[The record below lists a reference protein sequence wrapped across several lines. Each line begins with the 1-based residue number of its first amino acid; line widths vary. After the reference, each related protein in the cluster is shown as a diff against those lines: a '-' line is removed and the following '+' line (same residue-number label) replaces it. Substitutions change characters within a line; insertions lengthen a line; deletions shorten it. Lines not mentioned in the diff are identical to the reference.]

1 MAIFEVQGADGKIY
15 EVEAPSMEAAAEA
28 IGSFGA
34 MPKGGSSVNPEGMAD
49 FQNRALTFGA
59 NAAQGM
65 SFGLGDET
73 SGAIAGIKSMMGG
86 GEYLPAYRAERDDA
100 RADMAT
106 ISERYP
112 NAATGGYLTGA
123 AIPAITAGPLATGES
138 MLGTMGRSGLLG
150 MTEGGLQG
158 AGNADGR
165 GIVGETIKGG
175 LIGLGA
181 GIAAPAVIGAATLAK
196 RGFFEGLPQM
206 FGKASQT
213 KANRA
218 IADALMR
225 SGKTAPDVDALIAAA
240 AREGQPE
247 YRLMDALGLPGQRA
261 ANGLTRAG
269 GAPGDEVAE
278 FLSTRQAGQPERV
291 GAFVEDAFGFTKKPT
306 VAKNTE
312 VVPLDYKFT
321 DSPAD
326 VLARPQK
333 SAADL
338 KAKLT
343 EARGNTADKAYD
355 AARGN
360 AAPVDVRGALGVI
373 DARIGGMKGSGVTGD
388 GIDAK
393 LLGYRDRLAAQPGPD
408 GVMRELSDFDRVLGV
423 KQAVQD
429 DIGAAV
435 RAGRN
440 NEARELGKLVKE
452 LDAALEGSSDMYRTA
467 NDGFRSASKV
477 IDAVDEGAMM
487 ATRGRA
493 ADNVPRFGAMAA
505 AEQGAAR
512 TGYGDRLLA
521 QLETMASPTA
531 NRAKP
536 LLSPKRAMEADAM
549 ATDPRLYSDRLG
561 RENTMWETQNR
572 ALGGSRT
579 ADNLADQG
587 AMDGISGEV
596 MQAGKA
602 AANLQFG
609 DMVQKVAGA
618 LGPIL
623 KGQNEPT
630 RMLIA
635 QALMSSNAGQVL
647 APAIAQATKSAG
659 VRRILEALL
668 RQPMREGGE
677 ALAQ

>member
-1 MAIFEVQGADGKIY
+1 MAIFEVQGPDGKTY
-15 EVEAPSMEAAAEA
+15 EVEAPTMEAAAEA

-34 MPKGGSSVNPEGMAD
+34 MPKGGSSVNQEGLAD

-65 SFGLGDET
+65 SFGLGDEF
-73 SGAIAGIKSMMGG
+73 SGAVAGVKSMMGG
-86 GEYLPAYRAERDDA
+86 GDYLPAYRAERDAA

-123 AIPAITAGPLATGES
+123 AIPALTASPLATGES

-196 RGFFEGLPQM
+196 RGLFEGLPQM

-225 SGKTAPDVDALIAAA
+225 SGKTAPDIDALIAAA

-247 YRLMDALGLPGQRA
+247 FRLMDALGLPGQRA

-269 GAPGDEVAE
+269 GAPGDEVAD
-278 FLSTRQAGQPERV
+278 FLATRQSGQPERV
-291 GAFVEDAFGFTKKPT
+291 GAFVEDAFDVKGTT
-306 VAKNTE
+306 AAKTQQG
-312 VVPLDYKFT
+312 LID
-321 DSPAD
+321 
-326 VLARPQK
+326 AR
-333 SAADL
+333 STAAD
-338 KAKLT
+338 A
-343 EARGNTADKAYD
+343 AYD

-360 AAPVDVRGALGVI
+360 AAPVDIRGALSVI
-373 DARIGGMKGSGVTGD
+373 DARTGGMAGSGVTGD

-393 LLGYRDRLAAQPGPD
+393 LLGYRSRLAAQPGPD

-423 KQAVQD
+423 KQAIQD

-587 AMDGISGEV
+587 AMNGISGEV

-647 APAIAQATKSAG
+647 VPAIAQATKSAS

>member
-1 MAIFEVQGADGKIY
+1 MAIFEVQGPDGKTY

-28 IGSFGA
+28 IGSFGD
-34 MPKGGSSVNPEGMAD
+34 MPKGGSSVNPEGVAD

-65 SFGLGDET
+65 SLGFGDEY
-73 SGAIAGIKSMMGG
+73 SGAVAGIKSMMGG

-112 NAATGGYLTGA
+112 NAATAGYLTGA
-123 AIPAITAGPLATGES
+123 AIPAVTAAPAATGQG
-138 MLGTMGRSGLLG
+138 MLGTMTRSGILG
-150 MTEGGLQG
+150 GAEGALQG

-181 GIAAPAVIGAATLAK
+181 GIAAPAVIGAGTMGW
-196 RGFFEGLPQM
+196 RGLTEGLPQL

-278 FLSTRQAGQPERV
+278 FLSTRQSGQGERV
-291 GAFVEDAFGFTKKPT
+291 GSFVEDAFDVKGTT
-306 VAKNTE
+306 AAKTQTGLIDARTE
-312 VVPLDYKFT
+312 
-321 DSPAD
+321 
-326 VLARPQK
+326 
-333 SAADL
+333 AADL
-338 KAKLT
+338 
-343 EARGNTADKAYD
+343 AYD

-360 AAPVDVRGALGVI
+360 AAPVNLNDTIDVI
-373 DARIGGMKGSGVTGD
+373 DTLTKRDPILGESALADTVIGKRLKALRAQMTNGDQQLIDFDSVLNIKQDMFTTMEALRKSGKTVP
-388 GIDAK
+388 K
-393 LLGYRDRLAAQPGPD
+393 
-408 GVMRELSDFDRVLGV
+408 ELSDVY
-423 KQAVQD
+423 
-429 DIGAAV
+429 GA
-435 RAGRN
+435 
-440 NEARELGKLVKE
+440 

-477 IDAVDEGAMM
+477 IDAVDEGALM

-493 ADNVPRFGAMAA
+493 ANNVPRFGAMAA

-512 TGYGDRLLA
+512 TGYGDRLLSE
-521 QLETMASPTA
+521 LENMKYPST
-531 NRAKP
+531 NRA
-536 LLSPKRAMEADAM
+536 LITGSEKRTAEAATM
-549 ATDPRLYSDRLG
+549 ATDPQLYASRIA
-561 RENTMWETQNR
+561 RERTMWDTQDK
-572 ALGGSRT
+572 ALKGSQT
-579 ADNLADQG
+579 ANNQADMA
-587 AMDGISGEV
+587 AMDGISGEA

-609 DMVQKVAGA
+609 DMVQRVAGA

>member
-1 MAIFEVQGADGKIY
+1 MAIFEVQGPDGKTY

-65 SFGLGDET
+65 SFGLGDEA
-73 SGAIAGIKSMMGG
+73 SGAVAGIKSMLGG
-86 GEYLPAYRAERDDA
+86 GDFLPAYRAERDDA

-150 MTEGGLQG
+150 MTEGALQG

-196 RGFFEGLPQM
+196 RGVFEGLPQM

-247 YRLMDALGLPGQRA
+247 FRLMDALGLPGQRA

-278 FLSTRQAGQPERV
+278 FLATRQSGQGERV
-291 GAFVEDAFGFTKKPT
+291 GSFVEDAFDVKGTT
-306 VAKNTE
+306 AAKTQQG
-312 VVPLDYKFT
+312 LID
-321 DSPAD
+321 
-326 VLARPQK
+326 AR
-333 SAADL
+333 STAAD
-338 KAKLT
+338 A
-343 EARGNTADKAYD
+343 AYD

-360 AAPVDVRGALGVI
+360 AAPVNLNDTIDVI
-373 DARIGGMKGSGVTGD
+373 DTLTKRDPILGESALADTVIGKRLKALRAQMTNGDQQLIDFDSVLNIKQDMFTTMEALRKSGKTVP
-388 GIDAK
+388 K
-393 LLGYRDRLAAQPGPD
+393 
-408 GVMRELSDFDRVLGV
+408 ELSDVY
-423 KQAVQD
+423 
-429 DIGAAV
+429 GA
-435 RAGRN
+435 
-440 NEARELGKLVKE
+440 

-512 TGYGDRLLA
+512 TGYGDRLLME
-521 QLETMASPTA
+521 LGNMKYPST
-531 NRAKP
+531 NRA
-536 LLSPKRAMEADAM
+536 LITGSEKRTAEAAAM
-549 ATDPRLYSDRLG
+549 ATDPQLYSSRIA
-561 RENTMWETQNR
+561 RERTMWDTQDK
-572 ALGGSRT
+572 ALKGSQT
-579 ADNLADQG
+579 ANNQADMV
-587 AMDGISGEV
+587 AMDGISGEA

>member
-1 MAIFEVQGADGKIY
+1 MAIFEVQGPDGKTY

-65 SFGLGDET
+65 SFGLGDEA
-73 SGAIAGIKSMMGG
+73 SGAVAGIKSMLGG
-86 GEYLPAYRAERDDA
+86 GDFLPAYRAERDDA

-150 MTEGGLQG
+150 MTEGALQG

-196 RGFFEGLPQM
+196 RGVFEGLPQM

-225 SGKTAPDVDALIAAA
+225 SGKTAPDIDALIAAA

-278 FLSTRQAGQPERV
+278 FLSTRQSGQGERV
-291 GAFVEDAFGFTKKPT
+291 GSFVEDAFDVKGTT
-306 VAKNTE
+306 AAKTQQG
-312 VVPLDYKFT
+312 LID
-321 DSPAD
+321 
-326 VLARPQK
+326 AR
-333 SAADL
+333 STAAD
-338 KAKLT
+338 A
-343 EARGNTADKAYD
+343 AYD

-360 AAPVDVRGALGVI
+360 AAPVNLNDTIDVI
-373 DARIGGMKGSGVTGD
+373 DTLTKRDPILGESALADTVIGKRLKALRAQMTNGDQQLIDFDSVLNIKQDMFTTMEALRKSGKTVP
-388 GIDAK
+388 K
-393 LLGYRDRLAAQPGPD
+393 
-408 GVMRELSDFDRVLGV
+408 ELSDVY
-423 KQAVQD
+423 
-429 DIGAAV
+429 GA
-435 RAGRN
+435 
-440 NEARELGKLVKE
+440 

-477 IDAVDEGAMM
+477 IDAVDEGALM

-512 TGYGDRLLA
+512 TGYGDRLLSE
-521 QLETMASPTA
+521 LENMKYPST
-531 NRAKP
+531 NRA
-536 LLSPKRAMEADAM
+536 LITGSEKRTAEAATM
-549 ATDPRLYSDRLG
+549 ATDPQLYASRIA
-561 RENTMWETQNR
+561 RERTMWDTQDK
-572 ALGGSRT
+572 ALKGSQT
-579 ADNLADQG
+579 ANNQADMA
-587 AMDGISGEV
+587 AMDGISGEA
-596 MQAGKA
+596 MHAGKA

-609 DMVQKVAGA
+609 DMVQRVAGA

>member
-1 MAIFEVQGADGKIY
+1 MAIFEVQGPDGKTY

-65 SFGLGDET
+65 SLGFGDEY
-73 SGAIAGIKSMMGG
+73 SGAVAGIKSMMGG

-123 AIPAITAGPLATGES
+123 AIPALTASPLATGES

-196 RGFFEGLPQM
+196 RGVFEGLPQM

-247 YRLMDALGLPGQRA
+247 FRLMDALGLPGQRA

-278 FLSTRQAGQPERV
+278 FLATRQSGQGERV
-291 GAFVEDAFGFTKKPT
+291 GSFVEDAFDVKGTT
-306 VAKNTE
+306 AAKTQTGLIDARTE
-312 VVPLDYKFT
+312 
-321 DSPAD
+321 
-326 VLARPQK
+326 
-333 SAADL
+333 AADL
-338 KAKLT
+338 
-343 EARGNTADKAYD
+343 AYD

-373 DARIGGMKGSGVTGD
+373 DTRIGGMKGSGVAGD
-388 GIDAK
+388 SIDGK
-393 LLGYRDRLAAQPGPD
+393 LAGYRDRLAAQPGPD

-477 IDAVDEGAMM
+477 IDAVDEGALM

-493 ADNVPRFGAMAA
+493 ANNVPRFGAMAA

-512 TGYGDRLLA
+512 TGYGDRLLME
-521 QLETMASPTA
+521 LGNMKYPST
-531 NRAKP
+531 NRA
-536 LLSPKRAMEADAM
+536 LITGSEKRTAEAAAM
-549 ATDPRLYSDRLG
+549 ATDPQLYSSRIA
-561 RENTMWETQNR
+561 RERTMWDTQDK
-572 ALGGSRT
+572 ALKGSQT
-579 ADNLADQG
+579 ANNQADMV
-587 AMDGISGEV
+587 AMDGISGEA

>member
-1 MAIFEVQGADGKIY
+1 MAIFEVQGPDGKTY

-28 IGSFGA
+28 IGSFGD
-34 MPKGGSSVNPEGMAD
+34 MPKGGSSVNPEGVAD

-65 SFGLGDET
+65 SFGFGDEA
-73 SGAIAGIKSMMGG
+73 SGAVAGIKSMMGG

-123 AIPAITAGPLATGES
+123 AIPALTASPLATGES

-165 GIVGETIKGG
+165 SLVGETIKGG

-196 RGFFEGLPQM
+196 RGVFEGLPQM

-218 IADALMR
+218 IADALLR

-247 YRLMDALGLPGQRA
+247 FRLMDALGLPGQRA

-291 GAFVEDAFGFTKKPT
+291 GSFVEDAFDVKGTT
-306 VAKNTE
+306 AAKTQTGLIDARTE
-312 VVPLDYKFT
+312 
-321 DSPAD
+321 
-326 VLARPQK
+326 
-333 SAADL
+333 AADL
-338 KAKLT
+338 
-343 EARGNTADKAYD
+343 AYD

-360 AAPVDVRGALGVI
+360 AAPVNLNDTIDVI
-373 DARIGGMKGSGVTGD
+373 DTLTKRDPILGESALADTVIGKRLKALRAQMTNGDQQLIDFDSVLNIKQDMFTTMEALRKSGKTVP
-388 GIDAK
+388 K
-393 LLGYRDRLAAQPGPD
+393 
-408 GVMRELSDFDRVLGV
+408 ELSDVY
-423 KQAVQD
+423 
-429 DIGAAV
+429 GA
-435 RAGRN
+435 
-440 NEARELGKLVKE
+440 

-477 IDAVDEGAMM
+477 IDAVDEGALM

-521 QLETMASPTA
+521 QLETMSAPTA

-536 LLSPKRAMEADAM
+536 LLSPKRAMESDAM
-549 ATDPRLYSDRLG
+549 ATDPRLYADRLG
-561 RENTMWETQNR
+561 RENVMWETQNR

-596 MQAGKA
+596 MKAGKA

-647 APAIAQATKSAG
+647 VPAIAQATKSAG

>member
-1 MAIFEVQGADGKIY
+1 MAIFEVQGPDGKTY

-28 IGSFGA
+28 IGSFGD

-65 SFGLGDET
+65 SFGLGDE
-73 SGAIAGIKSMMGG
+73 SAGAVAGIKSMMGG

-100 RADMAT
+100 RADMAI

-123 AIPAITAGPLATGES
+123 AIPALTASPLATGES

-196 RGFFEGLPQM
+196 RGLFEGLPQM
-206 FGKASQT
+206 FGRASQT

-240 AREGQPE
+240 TRDGQPE
-247 YRLMDALGLPGQRA
+247 FRLMDALGLPGQRA

-269 GAPGDEVAE
+269 GAPGDEVAD
-278 FLSTRQAGQPERV
+278 FLATRQSGQPERV
-291 GAFVEDAFGFTKKPT
+291 GAFVEDAFGVKGTT
-306 VAKNTE
+306 AAKTQQG
-312 VVPLDYKFT
+312 LID
-321 DSPAD
+321 
-326 VLARPQK
+326 AR
-333 SAADL
+333 STAAD
-338 KAKLT
+338 A
-343 EARGNTADKAYD
+343 AYD

-360 AAPVDVRGALGVI
+360 AAPVDIRGALGVI
-373 DARIGGMKGSGVTGD
+373 DARTGGMAGSGVTGD

-423 KQAVQD
+423 KQAIQD

-521 QLETMASPTA
+521 QLETMSAPTA

-536 LLSPKRAMEADAM
+536 LLSPKRAMESDAM
-549 ATDPRLYSDRLG
+549 ATDPRLYADRLG
-561 RENTMWETQNR
+561 RENVMWETQNR

-596 MQAGKA
+596 MKAGKA

-647 APAIAQATKSAG
+647 VPAIAQATKSAG

-668 RQPMREGGE
+668 RQPLREGGE

>member
-1 MAIFEVQGADGKIY
+1 MAIFEVQGPDGKTY

-34 MPKGGSSVNPEGMAD
+34 MPKGGSSVNPEGVAD
-49 FQNRALTFGA
+49 FQNRMTTFAA

-65 SFGLGDET
+65 SFGLGDES
-73 SGAIAGIKSMMGG
+73 SGAVAGIKSMMGG
-86 GEYLPAYRAERDDA
+86 GDYLPAYRAERDAA
-100 RADMAT
+100 RSDMAT
-106 ISERYP
+106 ISEAYP
-112 NAATGGYLTGA
+112 NAATAGYLTGA
-123 AIPAITAGPLATGES
+123 AIPALTASPLATGES
-138 MLGTMGRSGLLG
+138 MLGTMGRSGFLG

-181 GIAAPAVIGAATLAK
+181 GIAAPVAIGGATMLK
-196 RGFFEGLPQM
+196 RGLTEGLPQM

-247 YRLMDALGLPGQRA
+247 FRLMDALGLPGQRA

-269 GAPGDEVAE
+269 GAPGDEVAD
-278 FLSTRQAGQPERV
+278 FLSTRQSGQTERV
-291 GAFVEDAFGFTKKPT
+291 GSFVEDAFGVKGTT
-306 VAKNTE
+306 AAKTQTG
-312 VVPLDYKFT
+312 LIDART
-321 DSPAD
+321 D
-326 VLARPQK
+326 
-333 SAADL
+333 AADL
-338 KAKLT
+338 
-343 EARGNTADKAYD
+343 AYG

-360 AAPVDVRGALGVI
+360 AAPVNLNDTIDVI
-373 DARIGGMKGSGVTGD
+373 DTLTKRDPILGESALADTVIGKRLKALRAQMTNGDQQLIDFDSVLNIKQDMFTTMEALRKSGKTVP
-388 GIDAK
+388 K
-393 LLGYRDRLAAQPGPD
+393 
-408 GVMRELSDFDRVLGV
+408 ELSDVY
-423 KQAVQD
+423 
-429 DIGAAV
+429 GA
-435 RAGRN
+435 
-440 NEARELGKLVKE
+440 

-512 TGYGDRLLA
+512 TGYGDRLLE
-521 QLETMASPTA
+521 QLEKMTAPTA

-549 ATDPRLYSDRLG
+549 ATDPRLYFDRLG

-587 AMDGISGEV
+587 AMNGISGEV

-668 RQPMREGGE
+668 RQPLREGGE

>member
-1 MAIFEVQGADGKIY
+1 MTTLTIEGKKVTVSDDFLKMSP
-15 EVEAPSMEAAAEA
+15 EDQAAAVDE
-28 IGSFGA
+28 ISQSLGLGV
-34 MPKGGSSVNPEGMAD
+34 KGGSSVNPEGVAD
-49 FQNRALTFGA
+49 FQNRALTFAA

-65 SFGLGDET
+65 SFGLGDEA

-196 RGFFEGLPQM
+196 RGVFEGLPQM
-206 FGKASQT
+206 FGKSSQT

-247 YRLMDALGLPGQRA
+247 FRLMDALGLPGQRA

-278 FLSTRQAGQPERV
+278 FLSTRQAGQGERV
-291 GAFVEDAFGFTKKPT
+291 GSFVEDAFDVKGTT
-306 VAKNTE
+306 AAKTQTG
-312 VVPLDYKFT
+312 LID
-321 DSPAD
+321 
-326 VLARPQK
+326 AR
-333 SAADL
+333 STAAD
-338 KAKLT
+338 A
-343 EARGNTADKAYD
+343 AYD

-360 AAPVDVRGALGVI
+360 AAPVNLNDTIDVI
-373 DARIGGMKGSGVTGD
+373 DTLTKRDPILGESALADTVIGKRLKALRAQMTNGDQQLIDFDSVLNIKQDMFTTMEALRKSGKTVP
-388 GIDAK
+388 K
-393 LLGYRDRLAAQPGPD
+393 
-408 GVMRELSDFDRVLGV
+408 ELSDVY
-423 KQAVQD
+423 
-429 DIGAAV
+429 GA
-435 RAGRN
+435 
-440 NEARELGKLVKE
+440 

-477 IDAVDEGAMM
+477 IDAVDEGALM

-512 TGYGDRLLA
+512 TGYGDRLLSE
-521 QLETMASPTA
+521 LENMKYPST
-531 NRAKP
+531 NRA
-536 LLSPKRAMEADAM
+536 LITGSEKRTAEAAAM
-549 ATDPRLYSDRLG
+549 ATDPQLYSSRIA
-561 RENTMWETQNR
+561 RERTMWDTQDK
-572 ALGGSRT
+572 ALKGSQT
-579 ADNLADQG
+579 ANNQADMV
-587 AMDGISGEV
+587 AMDGISGEA

>member
-1 MAIFEVQGADGKIY
+1 MAIFEVQGPDGKTY

-65 SFGLGDET
+65 SFGLGDEA
-73 SGAIAGIKSMMGG
+73 SGAVAGIKSMLGG
-86 GEYLPAYRAERDDA
+86 GDFLPAYRAERDDA

-150 MTEGGLQG
+150 MTEGALQG

-175 LIGLGA
+175 LVGLGA

-196 RGFFEGLPQM
+196 RGVFEGLPQM

-247 YRLMDALGLPGQRA
+247 FRLMDALGLPGQRA

-278 FLSTRQAGQPERV
+278 FLSTRQSGQGERV
-291 GAFVEDAFGFTKKPT
+291 GSFVEDAFDVKGTT
-306 VAKNTE
+306 AAKTQTGLIDARTE
-312 VVPLDYKFT
+312 
-321 DSPAD
+321 
-326 VLARPQK
+326 
-333 SAADL
+333 AADL
-338 KAKLT
+338 
-343 EARGNTADKAYD
+343 AYD

-360 AAPVDVRGALGVI
+360 AAPVNLNDTIDVI
-373 DARIGGMKGSGVTGD
+373 DTLTKRDPILGESALADTVIGKRLKALRAQMTNGDQQLIDFDSVLNIKQDMFTTMEALRKSGKTVP
-388 GIDAK
+388 K
-393 LLGYRDRLAAQPGPD
+393 
-408 GVMRELSDFDRVLGV
+408 ELSDVY
-423 KQAVQD
+423 
-429 DIGAAV
+429 GA
-435 RAGRN
+435 
-440 NEARELGKLVKE
+440 

-477 IDAVDEGAMM
+477 IDAVDEGALM

-493 ADNVPRFGAMAA
+493 ANNVPRFGAMAA

-512 TGYGDRLLA
+512 TGYGDRLLSE
-521 QLETMASPTA
+521 LENMKYPST
-531 NRAKP
+531 NRA
-536 LLSPKRAMEADAM
+536 LITGSEKRTAEAAAM
-549 ATDPRLYSDRLG
+549 ATDPQLYSSRIA
-561 RENTMWETQNR
+561 RERTMWDTQDK
-572 ALGGSRT
+572 ALKGSQT
-579 ADNLADQG
+579 ANNQADMV
-587 AMDGISGEV
+587 AMDGISGEA

>member
-1 MAIFEVQGADGKIY
+1 MAIFEVQGPDGKTY

-34 MPKGGSSVNPEGMAD
+34 MPAGGSSVNPEGVAD
-49 FQNRALTFGA
+49 FQNRALTFVA

-65 SFGLGDET
+65 SFGLGDEA
-73 SGAIAGIKSMMGG
+73 SGAVAGVKSMLGG
-86 GEYLPAYRAERDDA
+86 GDFLPAYRAERDDA
-100 RADMAT
+100 QADMAT

-123 AIPAITAGPLATGES
+123 AIPALTASPLATGES

-196 RGFFEGLPQM
+196 RGVFEGLPQM

-225 SGKTAPDVDALIAAA
+225 SGKTAPDVDALIATA

-247 YRLMDALGLPGQRA
+247 FRLMDALGLPGQRA

-291 GAFVEDAFGFTKKPT
+291 GSFVEDAFDVKGTT
-306 VAKNTE
+306 AAKTQTGLIDARTE
-312 VVPLDYKFT
+312 
-321 DSPAD
+321 
-326 VLARPQK
+326 
-333 SAADL
+333 AADL
-338 KAKLT
+338 
-343 EARGNTADKAYD
+343 AYD

-360 AAPVDVRGALGVI
+360 AAPVNLNDTIDVI
-373 DARIGGMKGSGVTGD
+373 DTLTKRDPILGESALADTVIGKRLKALRAQMTNGDQQLIDFDSVLNIKQDMFTTMEALRKSGKTVP
-388 GIDAK
+388 K
-393 LLGYRDRLAAQPGPD
+393 
-408 GVMRELSDFDRVLGV
+408 ELSDVY
-423 KQAVQD
+423 
-429 DIGAAV
+429 GA
-435 RAGRN
+435 
-440 NEARELGKLVKE
+440 

-477 IDAVDEGAMM
+477 IDAVDEGALM

-521 QLETMASPTA
+521 QLETMSAPTA

-536 LLSPKRAMEADAM
+536 LLSPKRAMESDAM
-549 ATDPRLYSDRLG
+549 ATDPRLYADRLG
-561 RENTMWETQNR
+561 RENVMWETQNR

-596 MQAGKA
+596 MKAGKA

-647 APAIAQATKSAG
+647 VPAIAQATKSAG

>member
-1 MAIFEVQGADGKIY
+1 MAIFEVQGPDGKTY
-15 EVEAPSMEAAAEA
+15 EVEAPTMEAAAEA

-34 MPKGGSSVNPEGMAD
+34 MPKGGSSVNPEGVAD

-65 SFGLGDET
+65 SFGLGDEF
-73 SGAIAGIKSMMGG
+73 SGAVEGIKSMLGG
-86 GEYLPAYRAERDDA
+86 GDFLPAYRAERDDA

-123 AIPAITAGPLATGES
+123 AIPALTASPLATGES

-196 RGFFEGLPQM
+196 RGLFEGLPQM
-206 FGKASQT
+206 FGRASQT

-240 AREGQPE
+240 TRDGQPE
-247 YRLMDALGLPGQRA
+247 FRLMDALGLPGQRA

-269 GAPGDEVAE
+269 GAPGDEVAD
-278 FLSTRQAGQPERV
+278 FLATRQSGQPERV
-291 GAFVEDAFGFTKKPT
+291 GAFVEDAFGVKGTT
-306 VAKNTE
+306 AAKTQQG
-312 VVPLDYKFT
+312 LID
-321 DSPAD
+321 
-326 VLARPQK
+326 AR
-333 SAADL
+333 STAAD
-338 KAKLT
+338 A
-343 EARGNTADKAYD
+343 AYD

-360 AAPVDVRGALGVI
+360 AAPVDIRGALGVI
-373 DARIGGMKGSGVTGD
+373 DARTGGMAGSGVTGD

-423 KQAVQD
+423 KQAIQD

-521 QLETMASPTA
+521 QLETMSAPTA

-536 LLSPKRAMEADAM
+536 LLSPKRAMESDAM
-549 ATDPRLYSDRLG
+549 ATDPRLYADRLG
-561 RENTMWETQNR
+561 RENVMWETQNR

-596 MQAGKA
+596 MKAGKA

-609 DMVQKVAGA
+609 DMVSKVAGA

-668 RQPMREGGE
+668 RQPLREGGE

>member
-1 MAIFEVQGADGKIY
+1 MGWADAP
-15 EVEAPSMEAAAEA
+15 EVEPKKGKWAEA
-28 IGSFGA
+28 PAIPDGMSPEEYAQSLGFA
-34 MPKGGSSVNPEGMAD
+34 PTPGGVRVNPEGVAD

-65 SFGLGDET
+65 SFGFGDEA
-73 SGAIAGIKSMMGG
+73 SGAVAGIKSMMGG

-123 AIPAITAGPLATGES
+123 VLPAIPAGLPAMGRGAITTVAGPLAGPNG
-138 MLGTMGRSGLLG
+138 MLGTMVRSGILG
-150 MTEGGLQG
+150 ATEGSLQG

-196 RGFFEGLPQM
+196 RGLFEGLPQM
-206 FGKASQT
+206 FGRASQT

-247 YRLMDALGLPGQRA
+247 FRLMDALGLPGQRA

-291 GAFVEDAFGFTKKPT
+291 GSFVEDAFAVKGTTAAKTKDGLVT
-306 VAKNTE
+306 ARG
-312 VVPLDYKFT
+312 DA
-321 DSPAD
+321 AD
-326 VLARPQK
+326 V
-333 SAADL
+333 
-338 KAKLT
+338 
-343 EARGNTADKAYD
+343 AYD

-360 AAPVDVRGALGVI
+360 AAPVNLNDTIDVI
-373 DARIGGMKGSGVTGD
+373 DTLTKRDPILGESALADTVIGKRLKALRAQMTNGDQQLIDFDSVLNIKQDMFTTMEALRKSGKTVP
-388 GIDAK
+388 K
-393 LLGYRDRLAAQPGPD
+393 
-408 GVMRELSDFDRVLGV
+408 ELSDVY
-423 KQAVQD
+423 
-429 DIGAAV
+429 GA
-435 RAGRN
+435 
-440 NEARELGKLVKE
+440 

-493 ADNVPRFGAMAA
+493 ADNVTRFGAMAA

-512 TGYGDRLLA
+512 TGYGDRLLSE
-521 QLETMASPTA
+521 LENMKYPST
-531 NRAKP
+531 NRA
-536 LLSPKRAMEADAM
+536 LITGSEKRTAEAATM
-549 ATDPRLYSDRLG
+549 ATDPQLYASRIA
-561 RENTMWETQNR
+561 RERTMWDTQDK
-572 ALGGSRT
+572 ALKGSQT
-579 ADNLADQG
+579 ANNQADMA
-587 AMDGISGEV
+587 AMDGISGEA

>member
-1 MAIFEVQGADGKIY
+1 MGWADAP
-15 EVEAPSMEAAAEA
+15 EVEPKKGKWAEA
-28 IGSFGA
+28 PAIPDGMSPEEYAQSLGFA
-34 MPKGGSSVNPEGMAD
+34 PTPGGVRVNPEGMAD

-65 SFGLGDET
+65 SFGLGDEAY
-73 SGAIAGIKSMMGG
+73 GAIAGIKNMMGG

-100 RADMAT
+100 RADMAI

-123 AIPAITAGPLATGES
+123 AIPALTASPLATGES

-165 GIVGETIKGG
+165 GIVGEIIKGG

-196 RGFFEGLPQM
+196 RGLFEGLPQM
-206 FGKASQT
+206 FGRASQT

-240 AREGQPE
+240 TRDGQPE
-247 YRLMDALGLPGQRA
+247 FRLMDALGLPGQRA

-269 GAPGDEVAE
+269 GAPGDEVAD
-278 FLSTRQAGQPERV
+278 FLATRQSGQPERV
-291 GAFVEDAFGFTKKPT
+291 GAFVEDAFGVKGTT
-306 VAKNTE
+306 AAKTQQG
-312 VVPLDYKFT
+312 LID
-321 DSPAD
+321 
-326 VLARPQK
+326 AR
-333 SAADL
+333 STAAD
-338 KAKLT
+338 A
-343 EARGNTADKAYD
+343 AYD

-360 AAPVDVRGALGVI
+360 AAPVDIRGALGVI
-373 DARIGGMKGSGVTGD
+373 DARTGGMAGSGVTGD

-423 KQAVQD
+423 KQAIQD

-521 QLETMASPTA
+521 QLETMSAPTA

-536 LLSPKRAMEADAM
+536 LLSPKRAMESDAM
-549 ATDPRLYSDRLG
+549 ATDPRLYADRLG
-561 RENTMWETQNR
+561 RENVMWETQNR

-647 APAIAQATKSAG
+647 APVIAQASKSAG

>member
-1 MAIFEVQGADGKIY
+1 MAIFEVQGPDGKTY

-65 SFGLGDET
+65 SFGLGDEA
-73 SGAIAGIKSMMGG
+73 SGAVAGIKSMLGG
-86 GEYLPAYRAERDDA
+86 GDFLPAYRAERDDA

-150 MTEGGLQG
+150 MTEGALQG

-196 RGFFEGLPQM
+196 RGVFEGLPQM

-225 SGKTAPDVDALIAAA
+225 SGKTAPDIDALIAAA

-278 FLSTRQAGQPERV
+278 FLSTRQSGQGERV
-291 GAFVEDAFGFTKKPT
+291 GSFVEDAFDVKGTT
-306 VAKNTE
+306 AAKTQTGLIDARTE
-312 VVPLDYKFT
+312 
-321 DSPAD
+321 
-326 VLARPQK
+326 
-333 SAADL
+333 AADL
-338 KAKLT
+338 
-343 EARGNTADKAYD
+343 AYD

-360 AAPVDVRGALGVI
+360 AAPVNLNDTIDVI
-373 DARIGGMKGSGVTGD
+373 DTLTKRDPILGESALADTVIGKRLKALRAQMTNGDQQLIDFDSVLNIKQDMFTTMEALRKSGKTVP
-388 GIDAK
+388 K
-393 LLGYRDRLAAQPGPD
+393 
-408 GVMRELSDFDRVLGV
+408 ELSDVY
-423 KQAVQD
+423 
-429 DIGAAV
+429 GA
-435 RAGRN
+435 
-440 NEARELGKLVKE
+440 

-477 IDAVDEGAMM
+477 IDAVDEGALM

-647 APAIAQATKSAG
+647 APAIAQSAKSAST
-659 VRRILEALL
+659 RRLLEALL

-677 ALAQ
+677 ALVQ

>member
-1 MAIFEVQGADGKIY
+1 MAIFEVQGPDGKTY

-65 SFGLGDET
+65 SFGLGDEA
-73 SGAIAGIKSMMGG
+73 SGAVAGIKSMLGG
-86 GEYLPAYRAERDDA
+86 GDFLPAYRAERDDA

-150 MTEGGLQG
+150 MTEGALQG

-196 RGFFEGLPQM
+196 RGVFEGLPQM

-225 SGKTAPDVDALIAAA
+225 SGKTAPDIDALIAAA

-278 FLSTRQAGQPERV
+278 FLSTRQSGQGERV
-291 GAFVEDAFGFTKKPT
+291 GSFVEDAFDVKGTT
-306 VAKNTE
+306 AAKTQQG
-312 VVPLDYKFT
+312 LID
-321 DSPAD
+321 
-326 VLARPQK
+326 AR
-333 SAADL
+333 STAAD
-338 KAKLT
+338 A
-343 EARGNTADKAYD
+343 AYD

-373 DARIGGMKGSGVTGD
+373 DTRIGGMKGSGVAGD
-388 GIDAK
+388 SIDGK
-393 LLGYRDRLAAQPGPD
+393 LAGYRDRLAA
-408 GVMRELSDFDRVLGV
+408 
-423 KQAVQD
+423 
-429 DIGAAV
+429 
-435 RAGRN
+435 
-440 NEARELGKLVKE
+440 
-452 LDAALEGSSDMYRTA
+452 
-467 NDGFRSASKV
+467 
-477 IDAVDEGAMM
+477 
-487 ATRGRA
+487 
-493 ADNVPRFGAMAA
+493 
-505 AEQGAAR
+505 
-512 TGYGDRLLA
+512 
-521 QLETMASPTA
+521 
-531 NRAKP
+531 
-536 LLSPKRAMEADAM
+536 
-549 ATDPRLYSDRLG
+549 
-561 RENTMWETQNR
+561 
-572 ALGGSRT
+572 
-579 ADNLADQG
+579 
-587 AMDGISGEV
+587 
-596 MQAGKA
+596 
-602 AANLQFG
+602 
-609 DMVQKVAGA
+609 
-618 LGPIL
+618 
-623 KGQNEPT
+623 
-630 RMLIA
+630 
-635 QALMSSNAGQVL
+635 
-647 APAIAQATKSAG
+647 
-659 VRRILEALL
+659 
-668 RQPMREGGE
+668 
-677 ALAQ
+677 

>member
-1 MAIFEVQGADGKIY
+1 MAIFEVQGPDGKTY

-34 MPKGGSSVNPEGMAD
+34 MPKGGVRADPVAVND
-49 FQNRALTFGA
+49 LQNRLTTLTA

-65 SFGLGDET
+65 SFGLGDEF
-73 SGAIAGIKSMMGG
+73 SGAVEGVKSMLGG
-86 GEYLPAYRAERDDA
+86 GDFLPAYRAERDDA

-112 NAATGGYLTGA
+112 NAAMGGYLTGA
-123 AIPAITAGPLATGES
+123 AIPALTASPLATGNS

-225 SGKTAPDVDALIAAA
+225 SGKTAPDIDALIAAA

-247 YRLMDALGLPGQRA
+247 FRLMDALGLPGQRA

-278 FLSTRQAGQPERV
+278 FLATRQSGQGERV
-291 GAFVEDAFGFTKKPT
+291 GSFVEDAFDVKGTT
-306 VAKNTE
+306 AAKTQQG
-312 VVPLDYKFT
+312 LID
-321 DSPAD
+321 
-326 VLARPQK
+326 AR
-333 SAADL
+333 STAAD
-338 KAKLT
+338 A
-343 EARGNTADKAYD
+343 AYD

-360 AAPVDVRGALGVI
+360 AAPVDIRGALGVI
-373 DARIGGMKGSGVTGD
+373 DARTGGMAGSGVTGD

-393 LLGYRDRLAAQPGPD
+393 LLGYRERLAAQPGPD

-423 KQAVQD
+423 KQAIQD

-477 IDAVDEGAMM
+477 IDAVDEGALM

-647 APAIAQATKSAG
+647 VPAIAQATKSAG

>member
-1 MAIFEVQGADGKIY
+1 MAIFEVQGPDGKTY
-15 EVEAPSMEAAAEA
+15 EVEAPTMEAAAEA

-34 MPKGGSSVNPEGMAD
+34 MPKGGSSVNQEGLAD

-65 SFGLGDET
+65 SFGLGDEF

-123 AIPAITAGPLATGES
+123 AIPALTASPLATGES

-181 GIAAPAVIGAATLAK
+181 GIAAPAVIGAGTMGW
-196 RGFFEGLPQM
+196 RGLTEGLPQL

-225 SGKTAPDVDALIAAA
+225 SGKTAPDIDALIAAA
-240 AREGQPE
+240 ARDGQPE
-247 YRLMDALGLPGQRA
+247 FRLMDALGLPGQRA

-278 FLSTRQAGQPERV
+278 FLATRQAGQPERV
-291 GAFVEDAFGFTKKPT
+291 GAFVEDAFGVKGTT
-306 VAKNTE
+306 AAKTQQG
-312 VVPLDYKFT
+312 LID
-321 DSPAD
+321 
-326 VLARPQK
+326 AR
-333 SAADL
+333 STAAD
-338 KAKLT
+338 A
-343 EARGNTADKAYD
+343 AYD

-360 AAPVDVRGALGVI
+360 AAPVDIRGALGVI
-373 DARIGGMKGSGVTGD
+373 DARTGGMAGSGVTGD

-423 KQAVQD
+423 KQAIQD

-549 ATDPRLYSDRLG
+549 ATDPRLYADRLG

-587 AMDGISGEV
+587 AMNGISGEV

-635 QALMSSNAGQVL
+635 QALMSSNAGRVL

-659 VRRILEALL
+659 VRRLLEALI

>member
-1 MAIFEVQGADGKIY
+1 MAIFEVQGPDGKTY

-34 MPKGGSSVNPEGMAD
+34 MPAGGSSVNPEGVAD
-49 FQNRALTFGA
+49 FQNRALTFVA

-65 SFGLGDET
+65 SFGLGDEA
-73 SGAIAGIKSMMGG
+73 SGAVAGVKSMLGG
-86 GEYLPAYRAERDDA
+86 GDFLPAYRAERDDA
-100 RADMAT
+100 QADMAT

-123 AIPAITAGPLATGES
+123 AIPALTASPLATGES

-196 RGFFEGLPQM
+196 RGVFEGLPQM

-218 IADALMR
+218 IADALLR
-225 SGKTAPDVDALIAAA
+225 SGKTAPDVDALIATA

-247 YRLMDALGLPGQRA
+247 FRLMDALGLPGQRA

-291 GAFVEDAFGFTKKPT
+291 GSFVEDAFDVKGTT
-306 VAKNTE
+306 AAKTQTGLIDARTE
-312 VVPLDYKFT
+312 
-321 DSPAD
+321 
-326 VLARPQK
+326 
-333 SAADL
+333 AADL
-338 KAKLT
+338 
-343 EARGNTADKAYD
+343 AYD

-360 AAPVDVRGALGVI
+360 AAPVNLNDTIDVI
-373 DARIGGMKGSGVTGD
+373 DTLTKRDPILGESALADTVIGKRLKALRAQMTNGDQQLIDFDSVLNIKQDMFTTMEALRKSGKTVP
-388 GIDAK
+388 K
-393 LLGYRDRLAAQPGPD
+393 
-408 GVMRELSDFDRVLGV
+408 ELSDVY
-423 KQAVQD
+423 
-429 DIGAAV
+429 GA
-435 RAGRN
+435 
-440 NEARELGKLVKE
+440 

-477 IDAVDEGAMM
+477 IDAVDEGALM

-521 QLETMASPTA
+521 QLETMSAPTA

-536 LLSPKRAMEADAM
+536 LLSPKRAMESDAM
-549 ATDPRLYSDRLG
+549 ATDPRLYADRLG
-561 RENTMWETQNR
+561 RENVMWETQNR

-596 MQAGKA
+596 MKAGKA

-647 APAIAQATKSAG
+647 VPAIAQATKSAG

>member
-1 MAIFEVQGADGKIY
+1 MAIFEVQGPDGKTY

-34 MPKGGSSVNPEGMAD
+34 MPKGGVRADPVAVND
-49 FQNRALTFGA
+49 LQNRLTTLTA

-65 SFGLGDET
+65 SFGLGDEF
-73 SGAIAGIKSMMGG
+73 SGAVEGVKSMLGG
-86 GEYLPAYRAERDDA
+86 GDFLPAYRAERDDA

-112 NAATGGYLTGA
+112 NAAMGGYLTGA
-123 AIPAITAGPLATGES
+123 AIPALTASPLATGES

-196 RGFFEGLPQM
+196 RGVFEGLPQM

-225 SGKTAPDVDALIAAA
+225 SGKTAPDIDALIAAA

-247 YRLMDALGLPGQRA
+247 FRLMDALGLPGQRA

-278 FLSTRQAGQPERV
+278 FLATRQSGQGERV
-291 GAFVEDAFGFTKKPT
+291 GSFVEDAFDVKGTT
-306 VAKNTE
+306 AAKTQQG
-312 VVPLDYKFT
+312 LID
-321 DSPAD
+321 
-326 VLARPQK
+326 AR
-333 SAADL
+333 STAAD
-338 KAKLT
+338 A
-343 EARGNTADKAYD
+343 AYD

-360 AAPVDVRGALGVI
+360 AAPVDIRGALGVI
-373 DARIGGMKGSGVTGD
+373 DARTGGMAGSGVTGD

-393 LLGYRDRLAAQPGPD
+393 LLGYRERLAAQPGPD

-423 KQAVQD
+423 KQAIQD

-477 IDAVDEGAMM
+477 IDAVDEGALM

-647 APAIAQATKSAG
+647 VPAIAQATKSAG

>member
-1 MAIFEVQGADGKIY
+1 MAIFEVQGPDGKTY

-34 MPKGGSSVNPEGMAD
+34 MPAGGSSVNPEGVAD

-65 SFGLGDET
+65 SLGFGDEY
-73 SGAIAGIKSMMGG
+73 SGAVAGIKSMMGG

-123 AIPAITAGPLATGES
+123 AIPALTASPLATGES

-196 RGFFEGLPQM
+196 RGVFEGLPQM

-247 YRLMDALGLPGQRA
+247 FRLMDALGLPGQRA

-278 FLSTRQAGQPERV
+278 FLATRQSGQGERV
-291 GAFVEDAFGFTKKPT
+291 GSFVEDAFDVKGTT
-306 VAKNTE
+306 AAKTQQG
-312 VVPLDYKFT
+312 LID
-321 DSPAD
+321 
-326 VLARPQK
+326 AR
-333 SAADL
+333 STAAD
-338 KAKLT
+338 A
-343 EARGNTADKAYD
+343 AYD

-373 DARIGGMKGSGVTGD
+373 DTRIGGMKGSGVAGD
-388 GIDAK
+388 SIDGK
-393 LLGYRDRLAAQPGPD
+393 LAGYRDRLAAQPGPD

-477 IDAVDEGAMM
+477 IDAVDEGALM

-512 TGYGDRLLA
+512 TGYGDRLLSE
-521 QLETMASPTA
+521 LENMKYPST
-531 NRAKP
+531 NRA
-536 LLSPKRAMEADAM
+536 LITGSEKRTAEAAAM
-549 ATDPRLYSDRLG
+549 ATDPQLYSSRIA
-561 RENTMWETQNR
+561 RERTMWDTQDK
-572 ALGGSRT
+572 ALKGSQT
-579 ADNLADQG
+579 ANNQADMV
-587 AMDGISGEV
+587 AMDGISGEA

-677 ALAQ
+677 ALVQ

>member
-1 MAIFEVQGADGKIY
+1 MAIYEVQGPDGKTY
-15 EVEAPSMEAAAEA
+15 EVEAPSLEAAAEA
-28 IGSFGA
+28 IGSFGD
-34 MPKGGSSVNPEGMAD
+34 MPKGGSSVDPVAAND
-49 FQNRALTFGA
+49 LQNRLTVLTA

-65 SFGLGDET
+65 SFGFGDE
-73 SGAIAGIKSMMGG
+73 SAGVVSGIKSMMGG
-86 GEYLPAYRAERDDA
+86 EDFLPAYRSKRDA
-100 RADMAT
+100 VRGDMAT
-106 ISERYP
+106 VNEAYP
-112 NAATGGYLTGA
+112 NMATAGLLTGS
-123 AIPAITAGPLATGES
+123 AIPAITASPLAAGKG
-138 MLGTMGRSGLLG
+138 MLETMLRGGGLG
-150 MTEGGLQG
+150 MTEGALQG

-165 GIVGETIKGG
+165 NVVGETIKGG
-175 LIGLGA
+175 LVGLGA
-181 GIAAPAVIGAATLAK
+181 GIAAPAVIGGATMLK
-196 RGFFEGLPQM
+196 RGLTEGLPQM
-206 FGKASQT
+206 FGAASKG

-225 SGKTAPDVDALIAAA
+225 SGKTAPDIDALIAAA
-240 AREGQPE
+240 ARDGQPE
-247 YRLMDALGLPGQRA
+247 FRLVDALGLPGQRA
-261 ANGLTRAG
+261 ANGLTRSG

-278 FLSTRQAGQPERV
+278 FLATRQSGQPERV
-291 GAFVEDAFGFTKKPT
+291 GAFVEDAFDVGGTTAAKTKDGLI
-306 VAKNTE
+306 AARSAE
-312 VVPLDYKFT
+312 
-321 DSPAD
+321 AD
-326 VLARPQK
+326 
-333 SAADL
+333 
-338 KAKLT
+338 
-343 EARGNTADKAYD
+343 TAYT

-373 DARIGGMKGSGVTGD
+373 DARTGGMAGSGITGD
-388 GIDAK
+388 SIDGK
-393 LLGYRDRLAAQPGPD
+393 LLGYRARLAGDGAGLGPRVT
-408 GVMRELSDFDRVLGV
+408 GAELSDFDRVLGV
-423 KQAVQD
+423 KQAIQD

-440 NEARELGKLVKE
+440 NEARELTKLANE
-452 LDAALEGSSDMYRTA
+452 LDAALEASSDMYRTA
-467 NDGFRSASKV
+467 NDGFRANSRV

-505 AEQGAAR
+505 AEQNAAR

-521 QLETMASPTA
+521 QLESMTAPTA

-536 LLSPKRAMEADAM
+536 LLSPKRAMEADAI
-549 ATDPRLYSDRLG
+549 ATDPRLYADRLA
-561 RENTMWETQNR
+561 RENIMWETQNR

-596 MQAGKA
+596 MRAGKA

-609 DMVQKVAGA
+609 DMVQKVAES
-618 LGPIL
+618 LEPIL

-659 VRRILEALL
+659 VRRILEAIL

-677 ALAQ
+677 GLLQ

>member
-1 MAIFEVQGADGKIY
+1 MTTLTIEGKKVTVSDDFLKMSP
-15 EVEAPSMEAAAEA
+15 EDQAAAVDE
-28 IGSFGA
+28 ISQSLGLGV
-34 MPKGGSSVNPEGMAD
+34 KGGSSVNPEGVAD
-49 FQNRALTFGA
+49 FQNRALTFVA

-65 SFGLGDET
+65 SFGLGDEA
-73 SGAIAGIKSMMGG
+73 SGAVAGIKSMLGG
-86 GEYLPAYRAERDDA
+86 GDFLPAYRAERDDA

-123 AIPAITAGPLATGES
+123 AIPALTASPLATGES

-196 RGFFEGLPQM
+196 RGVFEGLPQM

-225 SGKTAPDVDALIAAA
+225 SGKTAPDIDALIAAA

-278 FLSTRQAGQPERV
+278 FLSTRQSGQGERV
-291 GAFVEDAFGFTKKPT
+291 GSFVEDAFDVKGTT
-306 VAKNTE
+306 AAKTQQG
-312 VVPLDYKFT
+312 LID
-321 DSPAD
+321 
-326 VLARPQK
+326 AR
-333 SAADL
+333 STAAD
-338 KAKLT
+338 A
-343 EARGNTADKAYD
+343 AYD

-360 AAPVDVRGALGVI
+360 AAPVNLNDTIDVI
-373 DARIGGMKGSGVTGD
+373 DTLTKRDPILGESALADTVIGKRLKALRAQMTNGDQQLIDFDSVLNIKQDMFTTMEALRKSGKTVP
-388 GIDAK
+388 K
-393 LLGYRDRLAAQPGPD
+393 
-408 GVMRELSDFDRVLGV
+408 ELSDVY
-423 KQAVQD
+423 
-429 DIGAAV
+429 GA
-435 RAGRN
+435 
-440 NEARELGKLVKE
+440 

-477 IDAVDEGAMM
+477 IDAVDEGALM

-512 TGYGDRLLA
+512 TGYGDRLLSE
-521 QLETMASPTA
+521 LENMKYPST
-531 NRAKP
+531 NRA
-536 LLSPKRAMEADAM
+536 LITGSEKRTAEAATM
-549 ATDPRLYSDRLG
+549 ATDPQLYASRIA
-561 RENTMWETQNR
+561 RERTMWDTQDK
-572 ALGGSRT
+572 ALKGSQT
-579 ADNLADQG
+579 ANNQADMA
-587 AMDGISGEV
+587 AMDGISGEA

>member
-1 MAIFEVQGADGKIY
+1 MAIFEVQGPDGKTY
-15 EVEAPSMEAAAEA
+15 EVEAPTMEAAAEA

-65 SFGLGDET
+65 SFGLGDEF
-73 SGAIAGIKSMMGG
+73 SGAIAGIKSMLGG

-100 RADMAT
+100 RADMAI

-196 RGFFEGLPQM
+196 RGLFEGLPQM

-240 AREGQPE
+240 TRDGQPE
-247 YRLMDALGLPGQRA
+247 FRLMDALGLPGQRA

-269 GAPGDEVAE
+269 GAPGDEVAD
-278 FLSTRQAGQPERV
+278 FLATRQSGQPERV
-291 GAFVEDAFGFTKKPT
+291 GAFVEDAFGVKGTT
-306 VAKNTE
+306 AAKTQQG
-312 VVPLDYKFT
+312 LMD
-321 DSPAD
+321 
-326 VLARPQK
+326 AR
-333 SAADL
+333 SAA
-338 KAKLT
+338 
-343 EARGNTADKAYD
+343 ADTAYD

-360 AAPVDVRGALGVI
+360 AAPVDIRGALGVI
-373 DARIGGMKGSGVTGD
+373 DARTGGMAGSGVTGD

-393 LLGYRDRLAAQPGPD
+393 LLGYRSRLAAQPGPD

-423 KQAVQD
+423 KQAIQD

-521 QLETMASPTA
+521 QLETMSAPTA

-536 LLSPKRAMEADAM
+536 LLSPKRAMESDAI

-587 AMDGISGEV
+587 AMNGISGEV

-647 APAIAQATKSAG
+647 APAIAQATKSAS

-668 RQPMREGGE
+668 RQPLREGGE

>member
-1 MAIFEVQGADGKIY
+1 MAIFEVQGPDGKTY

-28 IGSFGA
+28 IGSFGD
-34 MPKGGSSVNPEGMAD
+34 MPKGGSSVNPEGVAD

-112 NAATGGYLTGA
+112 NAATGGYLIGA
-123 AIPAITAGPLATGES
+123 AIPALTASPLATGES
-138 MLGTMGRSGLLG
+138 MLSTMGRSGRLG
-150 MTEGGLQG
+150 MFEGALQG

-175 LIGLGA
+175 LIGLGV
-181 GIAAPAVIGAATLAK
+181 GIAAPAVIGAATMGK
-196 RGFFEGLPQM
+196 RALTEGLPSI
-206 FGKASQT
+206 FGKASKT

-225 SGKTAPDVDALIAAA
+225 SGKTVPDIDAWIAAA

-247 YRLMDALGLPGQRA
+247 FRLMDALGLPGQRA

-291 GAFVEDAFGFTKKPT
+291 GSFVEDAFDVKGTT
-306 VAKNTE
+306 AAKTQTGLIDARTE
-312 VVPLDYKFT
+312 
-321 DSPAD
+321 
-326 VLARPQK
+326 
-333 SAADL
+333 AADL
-338 KAKLT
+338 
-343 EARGNTADKAYD
+343 AYD

-360 AAPVDVRGALGVI
+360 AAPVNLNDTIDVI
-373 DARIGGMKGSGVTGD
+373 DTLTKRDPILGESALADTVIGKRLKALRAQMTNGDQQLIDFDSVLNIKQDMFTTMEALRKSGKTVP
-388 GIDAK
+388 K
-393 LLGYRDRLAAQPGPD
+393 
-408 GVMRELSDFDRVLGV
+408 ELSDVY
-423 KQAVQD
+423 
-429 DIGAAV
+429 GA
-435 RAGRN
+435 
-440 NEARELGKLVKE
+440 
-452 LDAALEGSSDMYRTA
+452 LDGALEASSDMYRTA

-512 TGYGDRLLA
+512 TGYGDRLLE
-521 QLETMASPTA
+521 QLEKMTAPTA

-659 VRRILEALL
+659 VRRLLEALI

>member
-1 MAIFEVQGADGKIY
+1 MAIFEVQGPDGKTY

-34 MPKGGSSVNPEGMAD
+34 MPAGGSSVNPEGVAD
-49 FQNRALTFGA
+49 FQNRALTFVA

-65 SFGLGDET
+65 SFGLGDEA
-73 SGAIAGIKSMMGG
+73 SGAVAGVKSMLGG
-86 GEYLPAYRAERDDA
+86 GDFLPAYRAERDDA
-100 RADMAT
+100 QADMAT

-123 AIPAITAGPLATGES
+123 AIPALTASPLATGES

-196 RGFFEGLPQM
+196 RGVFEGLPQM

-218 IADALMR
+218 IADALLR
-225 SGKTAPDVDALIAAA
+225 SGKTAPDIDALIATA

-278 FLSTRQAGQPERV
+278 FLATRQSGQGERV
-291 GAFVEDAFGFTKKPT
+291 GSFVEDAFDVKGTTAAKTKD
-306 VAKNTE
+306 ALNTTRKE
-312 VVPLDYKFT
+312 TNTANYTAAREGAGPVNLTGTIETIDGLTGRNPIIGDSALADTEIGRRLASLRGQLT
-321 DSPAD
+321 DSNSQLIDFDQVLNVKEDLGKVIGRIKKSGEEVPFE
-326 VLARPQK
+326 LARVYGALDQALEA
-333 SAADL
+333 SSDGYRAA
-338 KAKLT
+338 
-343 EARGNTADKAYD
+343 NTA
-355 AARGN
+355 
-360 AAPVDVRGALGVI
+360 AL
-373 DARIGGMKGSGVTGD
+373 
-388 GIDAK
+388 
-393 LLGYRDRLAAQPGPD
+393 
-408 GVMRELSDFDRVLGV
+408 
-423 KQAVQD
+423 
-429 DIGAAV
+429 
-435 RAGRN
+435 AGR
-440 NEARELGKLVKE
+440 
-452 LDAALEGSSDMYRTA
+452 
-467 NDGFRSASKV
+467 KV
-477 IDAVDEGAMM
+477 VGAVDEGALM

-512 TGYGDRLLA
+512 TGYGDRLLME
-521 QLETMASPTA
+521 LGNMKYPST
-531 NRAKP
+531 NRA
-536 LLSPKRAMEADAM
+536 LITGSEKRTAEAAAM
-549 ATDPRLYSDRLG
+549 ATDPQLYSSRIA
-561 RENTMWETQNR
+561 RERTMWDTQDK
-572 ALGGSRT
+572 ALKGSQT
-579 ADNLADQG
+579 ANNQADMA
-587 AMDGISGEV
+587 AMDGISGEA

>member
-1 MAIFEVQGADGKIY
+1 MGWADAP
-15 EVEAPSMEAAAEA
+15 EVEPKKGKWAEA
-28 IGSFGA
+28 PAI
-34 MPKGGSSVNPEGMAD
+34 PD
-49 FQNRALTFGA
+49 
-59 NAAQGM
+59 GM
-65 SFGLGDET
+65 SPEEYAQSLGFAPTPGGVRADPAAVDDFKNHLTTLVANTSNVMGLGLGDNVM
-73 SGAIAGIKSMMGG
+73 GAKAGIKSMISG
-86 GEYLPAYRAERDDA
+86 GEYLPAYRAERDA
-100 RADMAT
+100 VRADMAT
-106 ISERYP
+106 VNEAYP
-112 NAATGGYLTGA
+112 TMATTGQILGASLPALAAA
-123 AIPAITAGPLATGES
+123 PLAIGKT

-225 SGKTAPDVDALIAAA
+225 SGKTAPDIDALIAAA

-247 YRLMDALGLPGQRA
+247 FRLMDALGLPGQRA

-278 FLSTRQAGQPERV
+278 FLATRQSGQGERV
-291 GAFVEDAFGFTKKPT
+291 GSFVEDAFDVKGTT
-306 VAKNTE
+306 AAKTQTG
-312 VVPLDYKFT
+312 LIDART
-321 DSPAD
+321 D
-326 VLARPQK
+326 
-333 SAADL
+333 AADL
-338 KAKLT
+338 
-343 EARGNTADKAYD
+343 AYG

-360 AAPVDVRGALGVI
+360 AAPVNLNDTIDVI
-373 DARIGGMKGSGVTGD
+373 DTLTKRDPILGESALADTVIGKRLKALRAQMTNGDQQLIDFDSVLNIKQDMFTTMEALRKSGKTVP
-388 GIDAK
+388 K
-393 LLGYRDRLAAQPGPD
+393 
-408 GVMRELSDFDRVLGV
+408 ELSDVY
-423 KQAVQD
+423 
-429 DIGAAV
+429 GA
-435 RAGRN
+435 
-440 NEARELGKLVKE
+440 

-579 ADNLADQG
+579 ADNLADQS
-587 AMDGISGEV
+587 AMNGLSGEV

-647 APAIAQATKSAG
+647 VPAIAQATKSAG

>member
-1 MAIFEVQGADGKIY
+1 MTTLTIEGKKVTVSDDFLKMSP
-15 EVEAPSMEAAAEA
+15 EDQAAAVDE
-28 IGSFGA
+28 ISQSLGLGV
-34 MPKGGSSVNPEGMAD
+34 KGGSSVNPEGVAD
-49 FQNRALTFGA
+49 FQNRALTFAA

-65 SFGLGDET
+65 SFGLGDEA
-73 SGAIAGIKSMMGG
+73 SGAVAGIKSMLGG
-86 GEYLPAYRAERDDA
+86 GDFLPAYRAERDDA

-196 RGFFEGLPQM
+196 RGLFEGLPQM
-206 FGKASQT
+206 FGRASQT

-225 SGKTAPDVDALIAAA
+225 SGKTAPDVDALIATA

-247 YRLMDALGLPGQRA
+247 FRLMDALGLPGQRA

-278 FLSTRQAGQPERV
+278 FLATRQSGQGERV
-291 GAFVEDAFGFTKKPT
+291 GSFVEDAFDVKGTT
-306 VAKNTE
+306 AAKTQTGLIDARTE
-312 VVPLDYKFT
+312 
-321 DSPAD
+321 
-326 VLARPQK
+326 
-333 SAADL
+333 AADL
-338 KAKLT
+338 
-343 EARGNTADKAYD
+343 AYD

-360 AAPVDVRGALGVI
+360 AAPVNLNDTIDVI
-373 DARIGGMKGSGVTGD
+373 DTLTKRDPILGESALADTVIGKRLKALRAQMTNGDQQLIDFDSVLNIKQDMFTTMEALRKSGKTVP
-388 GIDAK
+388 K
-393 LLGYRDRLAAQPGPD
+393 
-408 GVMRELSDFDRVLGV
+408 ELSDVY
-423 KQAVQD
+423 
-429 DIGAAV
+429 GA
-435 RAGRN
+435 
-440 NEARELGKLVKE
+440 

-477 IDAVDEGAMM
+477 IDAVDEGALM

-521 QLETMASPTA
+521 QLETMSAPTA

-536 LLSPKRAMEADAM
+536 LLSPKRAMESDAM
-549 ATDPRLYSDRLG
+549 ATDPRLYADRLG
-561 RENTMWETQNR
+561 RENVMWETQNR

-596 MQAGKA
+596 MKAGKA

-647 APAIAQATKSAG
+647 VPSIAQATKSAS

>member
-1 MAIFEVQGADGKIY
+1 MAIFEVQGPDGKTY

-73 SGAIAGIKSMMGG
+73 SGALAGIKSMMGG

-196 RGFFEGLPQM
+196 RGVFEGLPQM
-206 FGKASQT
+206 FGKASRT

-225 SGKTAPDVDALIAAA
+225 SGKTAPDIDALIAAA

-291 GAFVEDAFGFTKKPT
+291 GSFVEDAFDVKGTT
-306 VAKNTE
+306 AAKTQTG
-312 VVPLDYKFT
+312 LID
-321 DSPAD
+321 
-326 VLARPQK
+326 AR
-333 SAADL
+333 STAAD
-338 KAKLT
+338 A
-343 EARGNTADKAYD
+343 AYD

-360 AAPVDVRGALGVI
+360 AAPVNLNDTIDLIDGLTKRDPILGESALADTVI
-373 DARIGGMKGSGVTGD
+373 GKRLKALRAQMATGD
-388 GIDAK
+388 QQLIDFDSVLNIK
-393 LLGYRDRLAAQPGPD
+393 QDMFTTMEGLRKSGKTVPK
-408 GVMRELSDFDRVLGV
+408 ELSDVY
-423 KQAVQD
+423 
-429 DIGAAV
+429 GA
-435 RAGRN
+435 
-440 NEARELGKLVKE
+440 

-477 IDAVDEGAMM
+477 IDAVDEGALM

-579 ADNLADQG
+579 ADNLADQS
-587 AMDGISGEV
+587 AMNGLSGEV

-647 APAIAQATKSAG
+647 VPAIAQATKSAG

-677 ALAQ
+677 ALVQ